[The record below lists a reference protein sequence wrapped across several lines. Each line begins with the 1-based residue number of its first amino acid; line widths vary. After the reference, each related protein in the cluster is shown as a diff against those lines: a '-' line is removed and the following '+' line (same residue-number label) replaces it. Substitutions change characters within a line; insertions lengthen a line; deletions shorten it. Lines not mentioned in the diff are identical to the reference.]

1 METTRHFVGRIVPPI
16 VSYKNKLREGFTKS
30 TVFRNMSVE
39 GGEGG
44 GVIHMIPYP

>member
-39 GGEGG
+39 GGEGYTYDPLPL
-44 GVIHMIPYP
+44 I